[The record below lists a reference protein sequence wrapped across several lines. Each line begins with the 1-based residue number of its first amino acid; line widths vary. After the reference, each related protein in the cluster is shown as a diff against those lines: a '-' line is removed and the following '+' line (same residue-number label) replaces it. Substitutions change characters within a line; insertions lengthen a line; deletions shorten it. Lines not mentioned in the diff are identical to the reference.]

1 MATISFEISG
11 LYEKTLIKIA
21 NANSMPVNEYAES
34 VVNSSLKN
42 QAEGFYLSKF
52 NDLTLVEKA
61 TLFGDIT

>member
-1 MATISFEISG
+1 MATISFEITG
-11 LYEKTLIKIA
+11 LYEMALIKVA

-34 VVNSSLKN
+34 VVKSFLKN

-61 TLFGDIT
+61 TLFRDIT